1 MQLQVPEN
9 RWLLDFI
16 EISWRAITVIVLQA
30 LFFSLEQ
37 LFMQVRDYS
46 VFLFCFV
53 FIVDF
58 AVVAQIN
65 EKDKN
70 ETEDDGK
77 SKEKKK

>member
-46 VFLFCFV
+46 VFFFV
-53 FIVDF
+53 IVDF
-58 AVVAQIN
+58 AVVARIN